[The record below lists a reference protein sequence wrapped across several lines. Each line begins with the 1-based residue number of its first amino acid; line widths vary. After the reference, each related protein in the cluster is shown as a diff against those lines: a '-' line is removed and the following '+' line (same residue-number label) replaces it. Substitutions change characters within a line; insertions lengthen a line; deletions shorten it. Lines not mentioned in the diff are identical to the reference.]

1 VLAPGT
7 EFLEKPF
14 SIDGLLRK
22 VRQVL
27 GDPTGAGAGTGAGA
41 LA

>member
-1 VLAPGT
+1 MARHRLLQPGT

-14 SIDGLLRK
+14 SLDGLLSK

-27 GDPTGAGAGTGAGA
+27 RAADGVCQR
-41 LA
+41 